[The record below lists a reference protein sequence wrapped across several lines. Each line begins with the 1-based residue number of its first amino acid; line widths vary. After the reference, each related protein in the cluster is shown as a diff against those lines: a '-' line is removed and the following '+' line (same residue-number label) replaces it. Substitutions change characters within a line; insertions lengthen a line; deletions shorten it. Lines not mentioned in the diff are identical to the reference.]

1 MTNSCSLS
9 RIQAASGLAGLL
21 ALVALPGLFVA
32 DPLPRMPAGVLLG
45 AIVVLLAYCMWIL
58 RRAIAALNEAARV
71 CSGAARGDLEARVLS
86 ERLPGRI
93 GLMQKSI
100 NDMLD
105 ITDAFVR
112 EASASMDYAS
122 RGKHFRKIMVRGLPG
137 SFRRSAAVING
148 GTESLGRRVIEIG
161 SLSKEFGVRLDEIAG
176 NLVNAAA
183 NLETDAGMMAAAVE
197 KTGHQTAT
205 VMTASGQASSN
216 VQTVASAAEQLA
228 SSVAEISRQVALS
241 TENTG
246 RAVSEAQR
254 AGGEIR
260 SLAEA
265 AMRIGDVV
273 KLISEIAGQTNLLAL
288 NATIEAA
295 RAGEAG
301 RGFAVVASEVKS
313 LATQT
318 AKATEEISAKV
329 SEMQQSTSASV
340 AAVEAIARTI
350 EEINGIA
357 STIAASIDEQGAATR
372 EIARNMQEAS
382 ASTSQVSSN
391 VGGISAA
398 AADTGQAAMRVNG
411 ASESVHGQVA
421 MLRQQVTHFLQRL
434 TAAA

>member
-1 MTNSCSLS
+1 M
-9 RIQAASGLAGLL
+9 QAAGGVAGLL
-21 ALVALPGLFVA
+21 ATAALAAVFFA
-32 DPLPRMPAGVLLG
+32 DPLPRTPVAILLG
-45 AIVVLLAYCMWIL
+45 AIVALLAYGIWRL
-58 RRAIAALNEAARV
+58 TQVVAAVSEAAKV
-71 CSGAARGDLEARVLS
+71 CNAAAKGDLEARVLS
-86 ERLPGRI
+86 DRLPGRI
-93 GLMQKSI
+93 GLMQRSI

-122 RGKHFRKIMVRGLPG
+122 RGKHFRKIMARGLPG

-148 GTESLGRRVIEIG
+148 GTESLGRRVLEIG
-161 SLSKEFGVRLDEIAG
+161 TLSKEFGARLDEIAG

-183 NLETDAGMMAAAVE
+183 DLEADAGTMAAAVKE
-197 KTGHQTAT
+197 TGHQTAR

-228 SSVAEISRQVALS
+228 SSIAEISRQVARS

-246 RAVSEAQR
+246 RAVGEAHR

-273 KLISEIAGQTNLLAL
+273 KLISEIAEQTNLLAL

-329 SEMQQSTSASV
+329 GEMQQSTTASV
-340 AAVEAIARTI
+340 AAVEAIAQTI
-350 EEINGIA
+350 EEVNEIA
-357 STIAASIDEQGAATR
+357 SSIAAAIDQQGAATR

-398 AADTGQAAMRVNG
+398 ATDTGQAAMRVNG